1 MIFVLRLLWAR
12 ITGFLGWLE
21 RSMPLAPDIERFLA
35 GLSKADKAQVLKA
48 VADDL
53 LDAYPGIESR
63 PSVCGG
69 DACIAG
75 TRISV
80 WVLQQA
86 RRQGVSES
94 ELLADY
100 PTLSAQDLANA
111 WSYVRSH
118 RDEIEEQIHRNEE
131 AVDRGAVTSG

>member
-1 MIFVLRLLWAR
+1 
-12 ITGFLGWLE
+12 
-21 RSMPLAPDIERFLA
+21 MPLAPEIERFLA

-48 VADDL
+48 VANDL

-63 PSVCGG
+63 PDVCGG
-69 DACIAG
+69 DACVAG

-80 WVLQQA
+80 WVLEQA

-94 ELLADY
+94 ELLAEY

-118 RDEIEEQIHRNEE
+118 RDEIDEQIRRNED
-131 AVDRGAVTSG
+131 AVDRGQVSGG

>member
-1 MIFVLRLLWAR
+1 
-12 ITGFLGWLE
+12 
-21 RSMPLAPDIERFLA
+21 MPLAPEIERFLA
-35 GLSKADKAQVLKA
+35 SLSKADKAQVLKA

-63 PSVCGG
+63 PNVCGG

-80 WVLQQA
+80 WVLEQA
-86 RRQGVSES
+86 RRQGVNES
-94 ELLADY
+94 TLLAEY

-118 RDEIEEQIHRNEE
+118 HDEIDEQIRRNED
-131 AVDRGAVTSG
+131 ALIRGQVTGG

>member
-1 MIFVLRLLWAR
+1 
-12 ITGFLGWLE
+12 
-21 RSMPLAPDIERFLA
+21 MPLAPEIEKFLA
-35 GLSKADKAQVLKA
+35 SLSKADKAQVMKA

-63 PSVCGG
+63 PQVCGG
-69 DACIAG
+69 DPCIAG
-75 TRISV
+75 TRIAV
-80 WVLQQA
+80 WVLEQA

-118 RDEIEEQIHRNEE
+118 RDEIDQQIRRNED
-131 AVDRGAVTSG
+131 AVDRDEAAGG

>member
-1 MIFVLRLLWAR
+1 
-12 ITGFLGWLE
+12 
-21 RSMPLAPDIERFLA
+21 MPLAPEIEKFLA

-63 PSVCGG
+63 PNVCGG

-80 WVLQQA
+80 WVLEQA
-86 RRQGVSES
+86 RQMGISEAQ
-94 ELLADY
+94 LLLDY
-100 PTLSAQDLANA
+100 PALGAQDLANA

-118 RDEIEEQIHRNEE
+118 RSEIDEQIRRNE
-131 AVDRGAVTSG
+131 GAVSDGSVSRG

>member
-1 MIFVLRLLWAR
+1 
-12 ITGFLGWLE
+12 
-21 RSMPLAPDIERFLA
+21 MPLAPEIERFLA

-63 PSVCGG
+63 LNVCGG
-69 DACIAG
+69 DPCVAG

-80 WVLQQA
+80 WVLEQA
-86 RRQGVSES
+86 RRQSVSES
-94 ELLADY
+94 ALLAEY
-100 PTLSAQDLANA
+100 PAISAQDLANA

-118 RDEIEEQIHRNEE
+118 RAEIDEQIRRNEDE
-131 AVDRGAVTSG
+131 VDRCAVPGG